1 MIINHLI
8 KAANLAASY
17 DPTHISFFTMAIIEG
32 QNGISISEPYYQVP
46 TTSKTKQPSRDNEVF
61 EKN

>member
-1 MIINHLI
+1 
-8 KAANLAASY
+8 
-17 DPTHISFFTMAIIEG
+17 MAIIEG

-61 EKN
+61 EKELT